1 MNEIIDKIYR
11 YIEQNNML
19 TDCERVV
26 VGLSGGADSVCLLM
40 VLKGYIERKH
50 LQTELCAVHV
60 NHGIRQEAG
69 DDEEFARALCE
80 RMGVEF
86 MAYHI
91 DAAGLAKQLGISV
104 EEAGRKERYRIF
116 NEACK
121 ECNARIAV
129 AHHMNDQAET
139 VLMNLSRG
147 TSLKGIGGIRP
158 VRDNIIRPLLSV
170 TRAEVEEVLKGFNQ
184 PYVIDATNLCNDYTR
199 NSLRNVVIPYMTDNI
214 NSHTVENIASA
225 ASELQQDFDFIE
237 SEADKAYNK
246 YVTEGDNVVIKLD
259 GEEFAGLH
267 EVIRRRVIYR
277 AVYYL
282 TKTAKDIYKIHVNAV
297 DALVGK
303 TVGSSADICY
313 GLCAVRE
320 YDDIV
325 VSSERVSRQDKNEPL
340 EEYELSDDD
349 IEKLKAGQKV
359 TIQENI
365 YYNNETLQMK
375 SVQIELSLH
384 SNYEK
389 NRNYANRKRM
399 AGDRIVINREGNQRK
414 LKNEFIDRK
423 VPENMRDNVLLV
435 WDDTGVLWA
444 VGVRRSE
451 RALIDDNTQNVLEVT
466 IQKREY

>member
-1 MNEIIDKIYR
+1 M
-11 YIEQNNML
+11 
-19 TDCERVV
+19 
-26 VGLSGGADSVCLLM
+26 S
-40 VLKGYIERKH
+40 
-50 LQTELCAVHV
+50 
-60 NHGIRQEAG
+60 
-69 DDEEFARALCE
+69 
-80 RMGVEF
+80 
-86 MAYHI
+86 
-91 DAAGLAKQLGISV
+91 
-104 EEAGRKERYRIF
+104 
-116 NEACK
+116 
-121 ECNARIAV
+121 
-129 AHHMNDQAET
+129 
-139 VLMNLSRG
+139 
-147 TSLKGIGGIRP
+147 
-158 VRDNIIRPLLSV
+158 
-170 TRAEVEEVLKGFNQ
+170 
-184 PYVIDATNLCNDYTR
+184 
-199 NSLRNVVIPYMTDNI
+199 
-214 NSHTVENIASA
+214 
-225 ASELQQDFDFIE
+225 
-237 SEADKAYNK
+237 
-246 YVTEGDNVVIKLD
+246 
-259 GEEFAGLH
+259 
-267 EVIRRRVIYR
+267 IYR

-389 NRNYANRKRM
+389 NRNYANSRYAKAFDYDKISGKPCIRKRM

-414 LKNEFIDRK
+414 LKSEFIDRK

-435 WDDTGVLWA
+435 CDDAGVLWA